1 MNIIYTYRYLLKFKN
16 LEKTVIAVHSMT
28 LEQHDKYITQLLED
42 DNVLSAVREYVHEIN
57 VDNIYLVDKIK
68 VEEIEQ

>member
-1 MNIIYTYRYLLKFKN
+1 MNIIYTYRYLLKLAKVD
-16 LEKTVIAVHSMT
+16 KTVVAVHSMT

-42 DNVLSAVREYVHEIN
+42 DNILSAVREYIHEIN

-68 VEEIEQ
+68 MEEIKE

>member
-1 MNIIYTYRYLLKFKN
+1 
-16 LEKTVIAVHSMT
+16 MT

>member
-1 MNIIYTYRYLLKFKN
+1 MAIIYTYRYLIKLAN
-16 LEKTVIAVHSMT
+16 VEKTVIAVHSMT

-42 DNVLSAVREYVHEIN
+42 DNVLSAVREYIHEIN

-68 VEEIEQ
+68 MEEIKE

>member
-1 MNIIYTYRYLLKFKN
+1 MNIIYTYRYLLKLAN
-16 LEKTVIAVHSMT
+16 VEKTVMAVHSMT

-42 DNVLSAVREYVHEIN
+42 DNILSAVREYVHEIN

-68 VEEIEQ
+68 MEEIKE